1 MDASRPVFPVALAG
15 SLDPVEDFVASSTVL
30 GERTVSDGKG
40 RWDRRQLVRE
50 SGGTALFLVDELWCS
65 GRSGNALRLASREI
79 FSANRIMVRSAAGTD
94 EADLATALHARGMRI
109 SSAVTPDVFVVEFAP
124 AGLDAVDRA
133 LASVSDLVEHAE
145 RDGLGFGAAAV
156 PNDPQ
161 FPNQW
166 NLRNTGQSGGKSG
179 VDIGVLGLWS
189 RLGAKT
195 NVSIAVLDTGLR
207 FGHPDFK
214 GLNATGRDFVN
225 KDADPSDDNGHGTG
239 VTGVMLARR
248 SNSIGVAGILPGA
261 RLIVVK
267 VLDKQKKGLTSQLI
281 AGLSYARTNGAA
293 VMNLSLVGY
302 TPPGANT
309 NEDTLLARELALCES
324 AEIVLCVSAGNKGSD
339 NDKLPDYP
347 SCYTNANI
355 VAVGNHDRF
364 GRRWS
369 GTENPSNYGAKNVD
383 VFAPGREIVSADLAR
398 SYGDYSMWT
407 GTSVATP
414 HVAAVAAAVKMV
426 RPLWSAHDVKA
437 AVLNSVVRSTDLSN
451 LCLSRGR
458 LAASNAINFALLRPP
473 RSQRIPP
480 FARTNNVRVGTV
492 LTFTNKATTAGLP
505 VVFKVL
511 SGPATIASNRATI
524 TAPGTV
530 VVRASQAGN
539 TNVNPAPMLTN
550 VFSAVKAP

>member
-1 MDASRPVFPVALAG
+1 MAC
-15 SLDPVEDFVASSTVL
+15 STVL
-30 GERTVSDGKG
+30 GERIVSAVKG
-40 RWDRRQLVRE
+40 RWNRRQLVRE

-65 GRSGNALRLASREI
+65 GRSGNALRLASRDV
-79 FSANRIMVRSAAGTD
+79 FSASRIMVRSATGTGA
-94 EADLATALHARGMRI
+94 ADLATALHARGMRI
-109 SSAVTPDVFVVEFAP
+109 SSAVTSDVFVVEFAP
-124 AGLDAVDRA
+124 AGLDVVDRA
-133 LASVSDLVEHAE
+133 LALVSDLVEHAE
-145 RDGLGFGAAAV
+145 RDGLGFGAASV

-161 FPNQW
+161 FANQW
-166 NLRNTGQSGGKSG
+166 NLRNTGQSRGKSG
-179 VDIGVLGLWS
+179 VDIGALGVWPH
-189 RLGAKT
+189 LGTKT

-207 FGHPDFK
+207 FGHPDLK

-225 KDADPSDDNGHGTG
+225 NDADPSDDNGHGTA

-248 SNSIGVAGILPGA
+248 SNGVGTAGILPGA

-324 AEIVLCVSAGNKGSD
+324 AEIVLCVSAGNTGTD
-339 NDKLPDYP
+339 NDKFPDYP
-347 SCYTNANI
+347 SCHTNANI
-355 VAVGNHDRF
+355 IAVGNHDRS

-369 GTENPSNYGAKNVD
+369 GAENPSNYGARNVD
-383 VFAPGREIVSADLAR
+383 LFAPGREIISADLAR
-398 SYGDYSMWT
+398 SYGDYSIWT
-407 GTSVATP
+407 GTSLATP
-414 HVAAVAAAVKMV
+414 HVASAAAAVKIV
-426 RPLWSAHDVKA
+426 RPLWSSHDVKA

-451 LCLSRGR
+451 LCLSGGR
-458 LAASNAINFALLRPP
+458 LAASNAINYALLRPP

-492 LTFTNKATTAGLP
+492 LTFTNKTTTAGLP
-505 VVFKVL
+505 VVFKLV
-511 SGPATIASNRATI
+511 SGPATITSNSVTI

-530 VVRASQAGN
+530 VVRASQVGN
-539 TNVNPAPMLTN
+539 TNVNPAPILTN
-550 VFSAVKAP
+550 IFSAVKAL

>member
-1 MDASRPVFPVALAG
+1 MARSI
-15 SLDPVEDFVASSTVL
+15 VL
-30 GERTVSDGKG
+30 GERTAASGEG
-40 RWDRRQLVRE
+40 RWQRRQLVRE
-50 SGGTALFLVDELWCS
+50 PGGPGLFVVDETWS
-65 GRSGNALRLASREI
+65 GDGRHSQPRLDAREI
-79 FSANRIMVRSAAGTD
+79 FSASQFIVRPAAATSRPELASA
-94 EADLATALHARGMRI
+94 LQARGMRL
-109 SSAVTPDVFVVEFAP
+109 STAVTPDVFVVEFAP
-124 AGLDAVDRA
+124 TDLDAVDRA
-133 LASVSDLVEHAE
+133 LGMVSDLVAQAE
-145 RDGLGFGAAAV
+145 RDGLGFGVASV

-161 FPNQW
+161 FANQW
-166 NLRNTGQSGGKSG
+166 NLRNIGQSGGKSG
-179 VDIGVLGLWS
+179 VDIGASGLWS
-189 RLGAKT
+189 RLGTKT
-195 NVSIAVLDTGLR
+195 NISVAVLDTGLR
-207 FGHPDFK
+207 FGHPDLK

-225 KDADPSDDNGHGTG
+225 NDADSSDDNGHGTA
-239 VTGVMLARR
+239 VAGVMLARR
-248 SNSIGVAGILPGA
+248 SNGVGTAGILPGA

-309 NEDTLLARELALCES
+309 NEDTLLARELARCES
-324 AEIVLCVSAGNKGSD
+324 AEIVLCVSAGNKGTD

-355 VAVGNHDRF
+355 IAVGNHDRS

-369 GTENPSNYGAKNVD
+369 GADNPSNYGARNVD
-383 VFAPGREIVSADLAR
+383 LFAPGRDIVSADLAR

-414 HVAAVAAAVKMV
+414 HVAAAAAAVKIV

-437 AVLNSVVRSTDLSN
+437 AILNSVVRSTDLSN
-451 LCLSRGR
+451 LCLSGGR
-458 LAASNAINFALLRPP
+458 LAASNAINYALLRPP

-492 LTFTNKATTAGLP
+492 LTFTNKTTTAGLP
-505 VVFKVL
+505 VVFRLV
-511 SGPATIASNRATI
+511 SGPATIASNRVTI

-530 VVRASQAGN
+530 VVRASQVGN
-539 TNVNPAPMLTN
+539 TNVNSAPMLTN
-550 VFSAVKAP
+550 IFSAVKAL